1 MKSDCKTSRGWPRL
15 PRTLFAA
22 AAILS
27 LTSVPTFA
35 DVVNAHYT
43 TGTDV
48 PVNSNGFTA
57 TDQSVDL
64 TLNFVPADGQD
75 LIVVRNTGR
84 GLIQGQFN
92 NLAHGQIV
100 ALQYKGVSY
109 HFVANYYG
117 GTGKDLV
124 LMRVR
129 LDNLSPAAVTKL
141 DDALI
146 LALKKSRAEAPFDR
160 QTAFQPEDCEI
171 DGRVMVDVKASAST
185 GLLSQIAQAG
195 GKVFNGFQT
204 GTTLRAW
211 VPLTQ
216 LEAIANLE
224 GVQSMSAARPTMTHR
239 LHTN

>member
-1 MKSDCKTSRGWPRL
+1 ML
-15 PRTLFAA
+15 L
-22 AAILS
+22 AAIAATAFA
-27 LTSVPTFA
+27 LTSVPAFA
-35 DVVNAHYT
+35 DVVSARYAT
-43 TGTDV
+43 SADV
-48 PVNSNGFTA
+48 PVRSAGFDA
-57 TDQSVDL
+57 TNKSVDL
-64 TLNFVPADGQD
+64 TLNFAPTDNQD
-75 LIVVRNTGR
+75 LMLVRNTGR

-100 ALQYKGVSY
+100 ALQYQGVTY

-141 DDALI
+141 DDPLI

-171 DGRVMVDVKASAST
+171 DGRVMVDLKASAST

-195 GKVFNGFQT
+195 GKVFNGFQI